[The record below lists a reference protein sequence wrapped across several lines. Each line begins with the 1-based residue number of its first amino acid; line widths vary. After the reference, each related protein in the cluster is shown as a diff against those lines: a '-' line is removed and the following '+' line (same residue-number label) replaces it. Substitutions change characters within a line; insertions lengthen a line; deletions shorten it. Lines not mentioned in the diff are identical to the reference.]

1 MKFKTTQQPVN
12 VHKQMVTATCWT
24 PSNELYTCG
33 DDKVIMK
40 WNLQGEHLGKVCDLD
55 AFVTDMSWFPSA
67 GQQTSDMFA
76 ISCSDGTIRLLSKSG
91 NEQKKIK
98 EAAGG
103 AVICLK
109 WSFDGNSLASGGEDG
124 SVKIWSRSGMLR
136 NNFSQQGAAIYTLA
150 WGPDSNQLLF
160 GSGSN
165 CIIKSINCRTDA
177 SLEIIIKKN

>member
-1 MKFKTTQQPVN
+1 
-12 VHKQMVTATCWT
+12 
-24 PSNELYTCG
+24 
-33 DDKVIMK
+33 MK

-136 NNFSQQGAAIYTLA
+136 NNFSQQGAAVYTLA
-150 WGPDSNQLLF
+150 WGQIATNYFSVVVLIVLLNLLMLIVNKYN
-160 GSGSN
+160 G
-165 CIIKSINCRTDA
+165 RRMMA
-177 SLEIIIKKN
+177 